1 MSYDRVLPKPPA
13 LHYDSQV
20 TLARPTSNLLEHK
33 IMNDDLTKM
42 SVMDHRRDAPAVGA
56 PCRYVADALPQVHL
70 SSLNRAKIALNKIAS
85 TAPID
90 HPRSTEPGLAPQL
103 ALRERSSVSERSSSA
118 SPTKRESETK
128 FCLCQP
134 DPKIPRP
141 RNAFILY
148 RQHYQAAVV
157 ASNPGLA
164 NPEVSKIIGIQWRS
178 LPQDTKDEWKKLAE
192 AEKARHQ
199 QQYPEYRYQPR
210 RYGRDGSSRGT
221 SSGISHNPNGSSVC
235 SRCGGRV
242 MNPPVSPD
250 AIFTP
255 NGSTSSSASSATP
268 EAATVRNYHCRTT
281 DAERVPHPI
290 KVETTKVETN
300 GGPHASRQRQWE
312 ENGARSPDSKRRRFN
327 PQPTF
332 KSNPHRERSPE
343 TPYPISPY
351 TPRTD
356 VPPNYRG
363 PHHTF
368 QMWQPP
374 RPLRSAHSGPPHDP
388 SLTLPPLQTTATTPS
403 AMTPVTPFPKEG
415 SSVEATVMTI
425 PFLNKIK
432 VISKIAPPL
441 TPSFREGAAQRR
453 GAVIAVEGQD
463 SKLVNAMVE
472 HLNHVLQKEGK
483 YQSRVFPGPKVPTG
497 EKYSEPSQAGH
508 GTVDYIH
515 TISGWNTVSKDIVRF
530 VAPELPEAKSV
541 DEESATPGMSPKTII
556 PKTAEMHIRS
566 PSQSSDNGSVSA
578 GSSSGAST
586 CFVPVALV
594 PQYQLTTADFF
605 ACSVPLNDSYAV
617 LDHWQWMA
625 SLWRGCV
632 GADITVYIRD
642 CEKEE
647 LDRYGG
653 NPVEVRLQDA
663 RTVVL
668 RRAAGSTRD
677 LDEKA
682 LKRVGFEIEFF
693 LSQ

>member
-13 LHYDSQV
+13 FHYDSQV
-20 TLARPTSNLLEHK
+20 TLSRPTSNLLEHK

-42 SVMDHRRDAPAVGA
+42 SVMDHRRDTPAVGA
-56 PCRYVADALPQVHL
+56 SCRYVADALPQVHL

-90 HPRSTEPGLAPQL
+90 PQRSTEPGLAPQL

-118 SPTKRESETK
+118 SPTKRESETN
-128 FCLCQP
+128 CPNLHRTASCHLLTL
-134 DPKIPRP
+134 IPT
-141 RNAFILY
+141 AFILY

-290 KVETTKVETN
+290 KVETAKVETD
-300 GGPHASRQRQWE
+300 GGHHASRQRQWE

-332 KSNPHRERSPE
+332 KSNSHH
-343 TPYPISPY
+343 
-351 TPRTD
+351 

-483 YQSRVFPGPKVPTG
+483 YQPRVFPGPKVPTG
-497 EKYSEPSQAGH
+497 EKYAEPNQAGH
-508 GTVDYIH
+508 GHCPLCRTRAIRNEVGGRGICNARD
-515 TISGWNTVSKDIVRF
+515 V
-530 VAPELPEAKSV
+530 
-541 DEESATPGMSPKTII
+541 PKTII
-556 PKTAEMHIRS
+556 PKTADMHIRS

-642 CEKEE
+642 CEREE